1 MTIEFIRHTVLG
13 SELLSAIV
21 GTIYFYK
28 YKNTHLKYFLYL
40 LWYITFTEFF
50 SKFVAS
56 KTGFLI
62 FYTDENGN
70 RYTLWF
76 YNLLNLVTFTTL
88 AYVYFNYL
96 KTKVFKNWIK
106 VFAFIYV
113 TVYAV
118 NWVFIQD
125 FNQENS
131 ELPRVLGSLFLI
143 ATIIFYFI
151 ELLKSEKIVLFHKML
166 LFWISVGLLLFYSGT
181 IPFALKW
188 NGYALLPGVHKL
200 FLIVYVL
207 AITMYLLFTFGF
219 IWSKKE

>member
-1 MTIEFIRHTVLG
+1 LG